1 MGAGQ
6 AKEISGGYRIVRICE
21 DGPVSMCDLEIFFDY
36 IVQIDDVQLIDA
48 SRSTYDN
55 FIEKVKQNE
64 GKEVM
69 LKVYNCRYNQVKDI
83 KVTPRKWQG
92 KGLLGINI
100 NYESMNAMNE
110 GIRILE
116 ICKDSPAFKSRLVEY
131 DDYIIGHDNN
141 ILRNQGELVKQ
152 IHMHYL
158 SYHNENKTQPFNMYL
173 YVYNK
178 NTETIRKV
186 RVEYNSSWEGKGV
199 LGCNIGTG
207 YIHRIPN
214 CKWVKTGVAKEAN
227 GVQQPSAGTDT
238 NWDTN
243 IEKDSSPCRG
253 GDNEKSSSPCRGGD
267 NEKSS
272 SPCISGD
279 NEKSSS
285 PCISGDNEKSSSPC
299 ISGDNYMTKL
309 PCEESYKTYLG
320 DGGIKREEHKSDE
333 FYFRGDTHNTF
344 EMESADEEDMC
355 AHGHVPKLGYSSVN
369 NYEQS
374 ETIEMDSGARYK
386 NETGYTAELGKNE
399 TGYTAELGK
408 NETGYTAELGKN
420 ETGYTAELGKNE
432 TDDTAKVDNSLTG
445 ETDDVSEKGGLV
457 DSYSEYVRNM
467 KIYSKEMIEIYES
480 MNKNSELL
488 NSIKMKTLENYS
500 LESNNTPNEWRP
512 SYGDGNDFSLFKRK
526 GEINTEKILDEGSS
540 PYTYEDNQL
549 GVVSP
554 TNTDMVTVDTNC
566 ESEMRTVPQI

>member
-36 IVQIDDVQLIDA
+36 IVQIDDLQLIDA

-55 FIEKVKQNE
+55 FIEKVRQNE

-83 KVTPRKWQG
+83 KVTPRKWHG

-116 ICKDSPAFKSRLVEY
+116 ICKDSPAFKSSLVEY

-141 ILRNQGELVKQ
+141 ILRNQGELVKH
-152 IHMHYL
+152 IHMHCL
-158 SYHNENKTQPFNMYL
+158 SYYNENKTQPFNMYL

-186 RVEYNSSWEGKGV
+186 PVEYNASWAGKGV

-214 CKWVKTGVAKEAN
+214 CKWVKTDVAKETN
-227 GVQQPSAGTDT
+227 GVEQPSAGTGT
-238 NWDTN
+238 NWDTY
-243 IEKDSSPCRG
+243 IEKDSSPHGG
-253 GDNEKSSSPCRGGD
+253 GDKEKSSSPSRDG
-267 NEKSS
+267 N
-272 SPCISGD
+272 
-279 NEKSSS
+279 
-285 PCISGDNEKSSSPC
+285 
-299 ISGDNYMTKL
+299 NYMTKL
-309 PCEESYKTYLG
+309 QCDDFYKTYLG
-320 DGGIKREEHKSDE
+320 DGGIKREENKSDE
-333 FYFRGDTHNTF
+333 FYFKGDMHNTF

-355 AHGHVPKLGYSSVN
+355 AHDGHVSMLGYSSVN

-374 ETIEMDSGARYK
+374 ETIEMDSGAGYK
-386 NETGYTAELGKNE
+386 NETDEMTTIEKNE
-399 TGYTAELGK
+399 MGHTTKFDKKETSDTAKLDK
-408 NETGYTAELGKN
+408 KETG
-420 ETGYTAELGKNE
+420 
-432 TDDTAKVDNSLTG
+432 DMAKVDNSLTG

-457 DSYSEYVRNM
+457 HSYSEYVRNM

-500 LESNNTPNEWRP
+500 LESNNTPNEWKP
-512 SYGDGNDFSLFKRK
+512 SYRDGNYFSPSFEK
-526 GEINTEKILDEGSS
+526 GDINTEKILDEGSS

-554 TNTDMVTVDTNC
+554 TNTDMLTVDTNC
-566 ESEMRTVPQI
+566 ASEMRTVPQI